1 MGGVSIAHL
10 DDPATLAAL
19 VHLVALATLGILATL
34 KRSRPCRKGHSGMVR
49 HHQEHQGT
57 L

>member
-1 MGGVSIAHL
+1 MGDVSIAHL

-19 VHLVALATLGILATL
+19 VHLVALATLGTLAIL
-34 KRSRPCRKGHSGMVR
+34 KRSRPETPGHSG
-49 HHQEHQGT
+49 T